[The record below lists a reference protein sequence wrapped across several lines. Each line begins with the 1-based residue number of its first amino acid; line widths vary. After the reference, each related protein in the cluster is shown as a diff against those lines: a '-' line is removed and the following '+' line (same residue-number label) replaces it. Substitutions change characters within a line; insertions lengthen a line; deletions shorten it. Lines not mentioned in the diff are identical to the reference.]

1 MVEKLLVL
9 PSAACAG
16 GGSAAG
22 AFAQP
27 PDLVLLPGW
36 PCRRAAQAGS
46 QLLFYLLELPRCS
59 SARGLRSLFTRLP
72 ASALCL
78 QARLSGRRH
87 PAPGAEDAA
96 DGGSAAWALLC
107 VPPDLCPCL
116 VSFPRC
122 DSLQNLFTSIL
133 SGSRAVPRARLR
145 GIHFETKMNIY
156 YAGFFFLAFL
166 KAFQGPLHKR
176 TRCGSCQ
183 SSPDYFFQLE

>member
-72 ASALCL
+72 ASALRL

-87 PAPGAEDAA
+87 PAPGAEEAA
-96 DGGSAAWALLC
+96 DGGQRSLGTALHPSRPL
-107 VPPDLCPCL
+107 PL
-116 VSFPRC
+116 PRLFS
-122 DSLQNLFTSIL
+122 SLRFS
-133 SGSRAVPRARLR
+133 P
-145 GIHFETKMNIY
+145 E
-156 YAGFFFLAFL
+156 
-166 KAFQGPLHKR
+166 PLHLYPEWLE
-176 TRCGSCQ
+176 
-183 SSPDYFFQLE
+183 SSSSSKAAGHSF